1 MKKIRLTGTAV
12 TMAFLMALTGCSK
25 TAETSASTTTVET
38 SAVPAATTGGEAQV
52 GEPVQKLTVYTVS
65 EEKGKEG
72 TFITPGFKLDD
83 SDITEINNDI
93 SSYVS
98 GLSKDEWFDGTEYSY
113 YDGGDFV
120 SLLIRG
126 ISNID
131 CDDYKAFNV
140 SAKTG
145 KLMSDEELLA
155 AVGKDSNAF
164 AELVK
169 KTVEDAMADD
179 KEGSLFVTV
188 EDVDYKAMNVSDT
201 QIAKAKPFVSDRGN
215 LCFIYDLN
223 MGVGAEEY
231 TLCLDT
237 VTHEHMLNDF
247 GNWTLYPEWG

>member
-1 MKKIRLTGTAV
+1 MKKIRLTGVAISL
-12 TMAFLMALTGCSK
+12 AFLMALTGCSK
-25 TAETSASTTTVET
+25 TAETTVET
-38 SAVPAATTGGEAQV
+38 SAAPAATTGGEAQV
-52 GEPVQKLTVYTVS
+52 DEPVQKLTVYTVS

-72 TFITPGFKLDD
+72 TFVTPGIKLGD
-83 SDITEINNDI
+83 SDLTEINNEI

-98 GLSKDEWFDGTEYSY
+98 GLSKDEWFNGTEYSCF
-113 YDGGDFV
+113 DGGDFV
-120 SLLIRG
+120 SILSRG
-126 ISNID
+126 ISSID

-145 KLMSDEELLA
+145 KLMSDDELLT

-164 AELVK
+164 AEIVK

-179 KEGSLFVTV
+179 NEGSLFAAV
-188 EDVDYKAMNVSDT
+188 EDVDYKAVNVSDT

-215 LCFIYDLN
+215 LCFVYDLN